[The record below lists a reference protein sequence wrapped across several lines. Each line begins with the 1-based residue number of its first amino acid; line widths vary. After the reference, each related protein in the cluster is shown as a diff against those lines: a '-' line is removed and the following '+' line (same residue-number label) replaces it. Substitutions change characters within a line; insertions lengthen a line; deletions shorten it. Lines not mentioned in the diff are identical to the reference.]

1 MATADKLQ
9 AILNSKNAIKNA
21 INSKGGNVGDVLSTY
36 AQAILDLQTGGG
48 EQPELYP
55 VQISLKGTVLT
66 INDTTNGNF
75 GDGYI
80 IYGNG
85 QEVDRFV
92 TTENIYSVDLKTVS
106 FPSVST
112 YSITTIVYDQDNFKN
127 SISSNAVSYVMPGYY
142 LEGTT
147 VHFQVDYT
155 ESPNKWYP
163 GGNTATL
170 I

>member
-1 MATADKLQ
+1 MATAEKLQ

-36 AQAILDLQTGGG
+36 AQAILNLQTGGG

-92 TTENIYSVDLKTVS
+92 TTENNYSIDLRTVS
-106 FPSVST
+106 FPSISN

-127 SISSNAVSYVMPGYY
+127 SISSNAVTYIIPGYY
-142 LEGTT
+142 LDGNT

-155 ESPNKWYP
+155 ETPNKWYP

>member
-36 AQAILDLQTGGG
+36 AQAILNLQTGGG

-66 INDTTNGNF
+66 INDTTNDNF

-92 TTENIYSVDLKTVS
+92 TTENNYSIDLRTVS
-106 FPSVST
+106 FPSISN

-127 SISSNAVSYVMPGYY
+127 SISSNAVTYIIPGYY
-142 LEGTT
+142 LDGNT

-155 ESPNKWYP
+155 ETPNKWYP

>member
-36 AQAILDLQTGGG
+36 AQAILNLQTGGG

-55 VQISLKGTVLT
+55 VQISLKGNVLT

-85 QEVDRFV
+85 QEVDRFE
-92 TTENIYSVDLKTVS
+92 TTENNYSVDLLNVS

-112 YSITTIVYDQDNFKN
+112 YSITTIVYDQNNFKN

-142 LEGTT
+142 LDGKTA
-147 VHFQVDYT
+147 HLQVDYT

-163 GGNTATL
+163 VGNTATL

>member
-55 VQISLKGTVLT
+55 VQISLSGTNLT
-66 INDTTNGNF
+66 INDTTNGSF
-75 GDGYI
+75 GDGYLL
-80 IYGNG
+80 YGNG
-85 QEVDRFV
+85 TQIENFE
-92 TTENIYSVDLKTVS
+92 TTENDFTVNLIDVS

-112 YSITTIVYDQDNFKN
+112 YSLTVVIYDRDNFKN

-142 LEGTT
+142 LEGMTA
-147 VHFQVDYT
+147 HLQVDYT
-155 ESPNKWYP
+155 ETPNKWYP
-163 GGNTATL
+163 GGATATL